1 MNEDNQIDR
10 LIKTS
15 LSVLKNITEPD
26 DLLAMFPDAWDADR
40 CNLFLDKLLEYCIQ
54 DSKEFWEQAA
64 VIRDVKQTINK

>member
-10 LIKTS
+10 LIKVS
-15 LSVLKNITEPD
+15 LSVLKNVTEPD

-40 CNLFLDKLLEYCIQ
+40 RNLFLDRLLEYCIQ

-64 VIRDVKQTINK
+64 VIRDVKKTINQ